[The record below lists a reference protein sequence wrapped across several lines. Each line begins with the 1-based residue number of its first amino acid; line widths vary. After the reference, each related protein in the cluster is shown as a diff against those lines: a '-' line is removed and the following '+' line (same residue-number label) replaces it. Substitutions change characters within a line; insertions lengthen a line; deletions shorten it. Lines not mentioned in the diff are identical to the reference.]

1 MWREAESWLSADLVR
16 RASAA
21 IQQIPVD
28 RIPLFCA
35 SCAERFFEG
44 YAAWLA
50 EEAAI
55 EEHDDLPPSAF
66 IRKAIEVS
74 WAAGPSGDAEHLLQ
88 QLLGIMPSDDA
99 QPIFKTRLNDYF
111 VEPWL
116 VRLALSSVSAPDVT
130 WGVNASAAALD
141 FHFQMLQRRVE
152 ITGTGPAFE
161 DDEFVREFERDAGA
175 MGELAIEIEDAEK
188 LHKQVPDQAAMR
200 ERSAAYGRRVLVE
213 VQRLVSR

>member
-1 MWREAESWLSADLVR
+1 MSADLSR

-50 EEAAI
+50 EEAAV
-55 EEHDDLPPSAF
+55 EEHDDLPTSAF
-66 IRKAIEVS
+66 IRRAIDLC
-74 WAAGPSGDAEHLLQ
+74 WAAGPSVEAEYLLH
-88 QLLGIMPSDDA
+88 QLLGMMPGEDA

-116 VRLALSSVSAPDVT
+116 VRLGLSSVSGPDVS
-130 WGVNASAAALD
+130 WGLNASDAALD

-175 MGELAIEIEDAEK
+175 MGEIAIEIEDAVE
-188 LHKQVPDQAAMR
+188 LCEEVPDHAAMR
-200 ERSAAYGRRVLVE
+200 ERSAAHGRSVLVE
-213 VQRLVSR
+213 ARRLVSG

>member
-1 MWREAESWLSADLVR
+1 LSADLPR

-55 EEHDDLPPSAF
+55 EEHDDLPSSAF
-66 IRKAIEVS
+66 IRKAIDVC
-74 WAAGPSGDAEHLLQ
+74 WAGGPSVEAEHLLL

-99 QPIFKTRLNDYF
+99 QPIFKARLNDYF

-116 VRLALSSVSAPDVT
+116 VRLGLSSVSGPDVS
-130 WGVNASAAALD
+130 WGLNASDAALD

-152 ITGTGPAFE
+152 ITGAGPAFE
-161 DDEFVREFERDAGA
+161 DDEFVREFERDARA
-175 MGELAIEIEDAEK
+175 MGEIAIQIEDAEE
-188 LHKQVPDQAAMR
+188 LCKQVPDHAAMR
-200 ERSAAYGRRVLVE
+200 ERSAAHGRRVLVE
-213 VQRLVSR
+213 VQRLVSG

>member
-1 MWREAESWLSADLVR
+1 LSADLPR

-21 IQQIPVD
+21 IQQIPID

-55 EEHDDLPPSAF
+55 EQHDDLPPSAF
-66 IRKAIEVS
+66 IRKAVDVC
-74 WAAGPSGDAEHLLQ
+74 WAAGPSVEAEHLLH
-88 QLLGIMPSDDA
+88 QLLGIMPGDDA
-99 QPIFKTRLNDYF
+99 QPIFKARLNDYF

-116 VRLALSSVSAPDVT
+116 VRLGLSSVSGPDVS
-130 WGVNASAAALD
+130 WGLNASDAALD

-152 ITGTGPAFE
+152 ITGTGRAFE
-161 DDEFVREFERDAGA
+161 DDEFVREFERDAQA
-175 MGELAIEIEDAEK
+175 MGEIAIQIEDAEE
-188 LHKQVPDQAAMR
+188 LCKQVPDHAAMR
-200 ERSAAYGRRVLVE
+200 KRSAAHGRRVLVE
-213 VQRLVSR
+213 VQGLVSG

>member
-1 MWREAESWLSADLVR
+1 MSADLTR

-28 RIPLFCA
+28 RISLFCA

-50 EEAAI
+50 EEAVI
-55 EEHDDLPPSAF
+55 DKHDDLPTSAF
-66 IRKAIEVS
+66 IKQAIDVC
-74 WAAGPSGDAEHLLQ
+74 WAAGPFVEAEHLLH
-88 QLLGIMPSDDA
+88 QLLGIMPGEDA

-111 VEPWL
+111 IEPWL
-116 VRLALSSVSAPDVT
+116 VRLGLSCVSGPDIS
-130 WGVNASAAALD
+130 WGLNASDAALD

-175 MGELAIEIEDAEK
+175 VGEIAIEIEDAEELRK
-188 LHKQVPDQAAMR
+188 EVPDHAAMR
-200 ERSAAYGRRVLVE
+200 ERSAAHGRRVLVE
-213 VQRLVSR
+213 VRRLVSG